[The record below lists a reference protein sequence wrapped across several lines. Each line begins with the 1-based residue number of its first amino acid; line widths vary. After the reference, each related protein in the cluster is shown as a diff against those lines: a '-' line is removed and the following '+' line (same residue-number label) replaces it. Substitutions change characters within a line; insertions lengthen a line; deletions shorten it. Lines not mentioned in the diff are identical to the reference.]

1 MPKNSSGGN
10 KAKRQGNKNTA
21 NKNNEQRP
29 LKLKDS
35 EQQYGKCTCIYGGS
49 PCYIGVKCEDG
60 IERRVVLRGKMRNI
74 RVQAEDF
81 LLVLINS
88 PKDGECEYKYFP
100 AEVFKLK
107 EDGHLDER
115 IFDDERGAIGEE
127 DALGNDDDNEEY
139 GDEKIDAL

>member
-1 MPKNSSGGN
+1 MGGN

-29 LKLKDS
+29 LKFKDS
-35 EQQYGKCTCIYGGS
+35 DQQCGQCSCIFGVC

-60 IERRVVLRGKMRNI
+60 LERRVVLRGKMRNI

-88 PKDGECEYKYFP
+88 ASDGECEYKYFP
-100 AEVFKLK
+100 AEVSKLK
-107 EDGHLDER
+107 EGGHLDER
-115 IFDDERGAIGEE
+115 VFDDERGAIGEE
-127 DALGNDDDNEEY
+127 DALGNEDDVEEF
-139 GDEKIDAL
+139 GDEKIDQL